1 MASHTIEENIAIIRT
16 DIYGKNVR
24 AAIADAIEQNDD
36 QVDTIKEEMDAREL
50 YVQMSRLEGN
60 DYLMTVVNAT

>member
-36 QVDTIKEEMDAREL
+36 QVDTIKAEMDAREL
-50 YVQMSRLEGN
+50 YVQLSRLEGN